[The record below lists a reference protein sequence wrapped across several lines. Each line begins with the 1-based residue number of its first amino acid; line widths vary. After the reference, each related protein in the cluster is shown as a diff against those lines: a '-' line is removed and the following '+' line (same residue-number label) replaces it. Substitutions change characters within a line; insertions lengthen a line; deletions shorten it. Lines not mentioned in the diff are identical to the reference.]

1 MMILM
6 LDSALPSPDPSEPY
20 EGPATGASAE
30 AAGMGESEA
39 GAGLAAV
46 NELIA
51 TAPRF
56 HARHVLMRR
65 LADVVCLPE
74 SRINAFE
81 RAVTA
86 DLLVEML
93 RESATVD
100 RARVAKRLSIL
111 ADVPNSLVRMLV
123 VDDIEV
129 ARPLIEDCAALS
141 DADLLYCA
149 RHGKAHHRKILA
161 ARKDL
166 PTFLTEVLMDGED
179 MAVVDI
185 LLKNPRTVLSQ
196 NALEAAVALSQ
207 NYTHLIPMIL
217 RRTELRPSSAY
228 VMFWWAEADIRRQIL
243 TRFGVNRE
251 VMQDM
256 AADVFAMAAEEK
268 WQDPLSR
275 KALQFIERRQR
286 NREALK
292 KSPYK
297 SLEAAIADAAHSGMT
312 RKMAEEISYLSGLKP
327 STGAK
332 IMRDR
337 GGEGLAVLCKATG
350 LSKRA
355 LRALWK
361 ALRRPL
367 RGPDGL
373 THPQLAE
380 VILAYDLLAVDR
392 AQTVLRYWNWSLSS
406 ALTHVMLRALSRGDD
421 IDLEGLSVPQRAA
434 MLAFGQDLKS

>member
-1 MMILM
+1 M
-6 LDSALPSPDPSEPY
+6 LDRALSAESSPAPY
-20 EGPATGASAE
+20 EGPDGDTVATAAE
-30 AAGMGESEA
+30 TAVLPV
-39 GAGLAAV
+39 AGLDGDGDD
-46 NELIA
+46 LIV
-51 TAPRF
+51 TAPKF
-56 HARHVLMRR
+56 QARHVLMRR

-74 SRINAFE
+74 TRINAFE

-93 RESATVD
+93 RESAVTD
-100 RARVAKRLSIL
+100 RARVARRLSTL
-111 ADVPNSLVRMLV
+111 SEVPNSLVRMLV

-129 ARPLIEDCAALS
+129 ARPLIEDCPALN

-149 RHGKAHHRKILA
+149 RHGKAHHRQLLA
-161 ARKDL
+161 SRKDL
-166 PTFLTEVLMDGED
+166 PTFLSEVLIDGED
-179 MAVVDI
+179 MAVIDI
-185 LLKNPRTVLSQ
+185 LLKNVRTTLSQ
-196 NALEAAVALSQ
+196 TAIEAAVALSQ
-207 NYTHLIPMIL
+207 NFTHLIPLIM
-217 RRTELRPSSAY
+217 RRPELRPSSAY
-228 VMFWWAEADIRRQIL
+228 VLFWWAEGDVRRQIL
-243 TRFGVNRE
+243 SRFAVNRDI
-251 VMQDM
+251 MQDM
-256 AADVFAMAAEEK
+256 AGDVFAMAAEEK

-297 SLEAAIADAAHSGMT
+297 SLELAIADAAEKGMT

-332 IMRDR
+332 LMRDR

-361 ALRRPL
+361 GLRRPL

-406 ALTHVMLRALSRGDD
+406 ALTHVMLRALSRGDE
-421 IDLEGLSVPQRAA
+421 IDLEGLTVPQRAA